1 MLLPQIVRIRV
12 IENRE
17 LVSKWRECK
26 QSARPVAYD
35 VSGMHFG
42 SRKRGRSLRER
53 EKGSRGGQRNRA
65 SDCITLCSRTFANME
80 SPSQFKPANSST
92 DLPSH
97 SQRGYNHLPVNL
109 PTFRI
114 IRPIFIFTIL
124 RFTPFFNHFPRDIFF
139 LFIWRKSE

>member
-1 MLLPQIVRIRV
+1 M
-12 IENRE
+12 
-17 LVSKWRECK
+17 
-26 QSARPVAYD
+26 AYD

-114 IRPIFIFTIL
+114 IRPILSSLYCVLHHFLIIFHVIY
-124 RFTPFFNHFPRDIFF
+124 IFF
-139 LFIWRKSE
+139 YLSEKIVKIKIW